1 MNTRDDEEYKTFIR
15 EVEAVVKLNT
25 DSDNQR
31 SHDDRALSIIYFEDW
46 LISHTFVSICMEY
59 ADGGTLA
66 QEIKRRA
73 VCNPLELY
81 SERRI
86 AWYALQVSSQ
96 WYLVASL

>member
-1 MNTRDDEEYKTFIR
+1 
-15 EVEAVVKLNT
+15 
-25 DSDNQR
+25 
-31 SHDDRALSIIYFEDW
+31 
-46 LISHTFVSICMEY
+46 MEY

-73 VCNPLELY
+73 SCNHVELY

-96 WYLVASL
+96 